1 MIRIYGT
8 PRSRATRCM
17 WLLEEM
23 GVPFELVPIDT
34 AAGVNR
40 QPHFLALN
48 PAGKV
53 PILELDGFIMSE
65 SHAINLWLA
74 QQEGGS
80 FWPSD
85 LHVRG
90 RILQW
95 TFWTAAELEPVTNQI
110 LRLKRAGEPG
120 MEARIAELQASASAL
135 VQLVELQLG
144 KSGFLAG
151 DEFGLADI
159 GVGSVL
165 VYGEF
170 FGIDMRP
177 FPRTGE
183 WLAGLRRRPAHQ
195 RVFGVA

>member
-23 GVPFELVPIDT
+23 GVPYELVRVDT
-34 AAGVNR
+34 AAGANR
-40 QPHFLALN
+40 QPAFLALN

-53 PILELDGFIMSE
+53 PILELESFVMSE

-74 QQEGGS
+74 QREGGS
-80 FWPSD
+80 FWPAD
-85 LHVRG
+85 PHERG

-95 TFWTAAELEPVTNQI
+95 TFWTAAELEPVTSQI

-120 MEARIAELQASASAL
+120 AEARIAELLVSANAL
-135 VQLVELQLG
+135 IQLVELQLG
-144 KSGFLAG
+144 KGRFLAG

-159 GVGSVL
+159 AVGSVL
-165 VYGEF
+165 VYADF
-170 FGIDMRP
+170 FGIDMAA

-183 WLAGLRRRPAHQ
+183 WLNSLRRRPGHQ
-195 RVFGVA
+195 RVFGAA